1 MPERREVRLLLG
13 TSALLWW
20 LSDDPRLG
28 EPVRERIAESRNT
41 VMVSAVSLWEITHAI
56 RLGTLT
62 AETREI
68 LQAVEDGGF
77 TWLDLRPEHLR
88 VLRKLPCRT
97 DHRDPFGPM
106 LIAQAMAEQA
116 TLVSDDPAVPRVMMR
131 FLRCSGQRE
140 G

>member
-1 MPERREVRLLLG
+1 MRLLLG
-13 TSALLWW
+13 THALLWW

-28 EPVRERIAESRNT
+28 ERARDRIADPRHT
-41 VMVSAVSLWEITHAI
+41 VMVSAVSLWEITQAI

-62 AETREI
+62 AEIRDI
-68 LQAVEDGGF
+68 LEAVEGGAF

-88 VLRKLPCRT
+88 ALRKLPFGP

-131 FLRCSGQRE
+131 FIRCSDQRE